1 MLASFCECT
10 VSRLLVRCFQWQHND
25 LFSSYAFKSHS
36 GVHPMDTV
44 KVRLQLDNELSGKMN
59 IFRDRYY
66 KGIVRGAYRIAQEEG
81 IRAVFQG

>member
-1 MLASFCECT
+1 
-10 VSRLLVRCFQWQHND
+10 
-25 LFSSYAFKSHS
+25 
-36 GVHPMDTV
+36 MDTV

-81 IRAVFQG
+81 FRAIYQG